1 MAFEIVPVG
10 FVKNARREIKDDRW
24 GEVIS
29 EIELAPE
36 MEDDALVGLEAFSHV
51 EVVFAFHKVS
61 AERVVCGSRH
71 PRGNTDWPRVGIFAQ
86 RGKSRPN
93 RLGLTTAQIVRREGR
108 TLVVSGLDAID
119 GTPVIDLKP
128 VMREFLPKGEV
139 KQPGWV
145 EELMGSYWR

>member
-51 EVVFAFHKVS
+51 EVVFAFHKVP
-61 AERVVCGSRH
+61 ADRVVCGSRH
-71 PRGNTDWPRVGIFAQ
+71 PRGNTGWPRVGIFAQ
-86 RGKSRPN
+86 RGGVARIGSA
-93 RLGLTTAQIVRREGR
+93 LRRRRSCAERAGR
-108 TLVVSGLDAID
+108 S
-119 GTPVIDLKP
+119 
-128 VMREFLPKGEV
+128 
-139 KQPGWV
+139 
-145 EELMGSYWR
+145 S

>member
-1 MAFEIVPVG
+1 MAFEVVPVG
-10 FVKNARREIKDDRW
+10 FVQNTRREIEDDRW
-24 GEVIS
+24 GEVVS

-51 EVVFAFHKVS
+51 EVVFAFHKVP
-61 AERVVCGSRH
+61 AKRVVCGSRH

-93 RLGLTTAQIVRREGR
+93 RLGLTTAQIMRREGR

-139 KQPGWV
+139 KQPDWAA
-145 EELMGSYWR
+145 ELMASYWR